1 MFARQ
6 FRARQLREFLR
17 ELKRRNVFKVGIA
30 YCVLAWLIVQV
41 ASEAFPALLLPNWA
55 TTLVTV
61 LLIIGFPVALVLAWA
76 LELTPQGLKADAGR
90 VGASESPGD
99 VSGDGARSLKKGFH
113 VGEWTAEPLRGQLV
127 SGDTREHVEPRIMEV
142 LIVLAENAGEVVE
155 RDALLLRV
163 WGERAV
169 TDEPLTRCVAEL
181 RRALGDTRKNPKFI
195 QTIPKRGYR
204 LVAPVSLPVAGT
216 GEREQAGSILRN
228 PLTWIAAAAFASAVL
243 YVSLSD
249 VQQSQLPIERL
260 PENAGIGPPSIAV
273 LPLSNRS
280 NDADMEY
287 FSLGVTEDIINL
299 LATIPD
305 LRVTSRTSSFHFR
318 NKDLDLPAIA
328 RQLNVQTILEGSVR
342 RQGDEIRVTV
352 QLIDVSTDTQV
363 DAFRFERP
371 IGDLFEVQDE
381 IAVAV
386 ANQLRVSLGRITER
400 GEPTQNMRAHQLY
413 LQARFESRKRTAET
427 MNKAIELL
435 EQAILIDAEFAA
447 AYEELAAVFMAI
459 PGYSQRPNDRVEIV
473 NPKAMAAAQRAKEL
487 DPTLS
492 KPYAILAGRSGVATD
507 YVAARAGFER
517 ALALTPN
524 DPEIRIWYGM
534 MFSAVGDLEKA
545 FEQFSWAHRVDPLSG
560 LTNRWM
566 GIGLWRLGRDEE
578 ARSYLDTAIALGDV
592 NARIRRSKDHIENA
606 EFDDAHQLLIVW
618 ARNHGIDTEWVRV
631 YLAAVKNPARR
642 DRAIDWVRE
651 LEKTHR
657 DIGALTYADIGAL
670 DDAFASADKALANG
684 AMMFLTDVPDRQYRD
699 FRRDPRFAR
708 LVQRTGLIDYW
719 NTHGWDGYCQ
729 LEGEETRCN

>member
-1 MFARQ
+1 MS
-6 FRARQLREFLR
+6 EFLR

-30 YCVLAWLIVQV
+30 YCVIAWLIIQV

-61 LLIIGFPVALVLAWA
+61 LLIAGFPVALVLAWA
-76 LELTPQGLKADAGR
+76 LELTPQGLKADPEPVDASAIAG
-90 VGASESPGD
+90 
-99 VSGDGARSLKKGFH
+99 SGDGAQSLKMGFH

-127 SGDTREHVEPRIMEV
+127 SGDMREHIEPRIMEV

-204 LVAPVSLPVAGT
+204 LVAPVSLPAAGA
-216 GEREQAGSILRN
+216 GERERADSILRN
-228 PLTWIAAAAFASAVL
+228 PLAWIVAAIFASAVL
-243 YVSLSD
+243 YVSLPD
-249 VQQSQLPIERL
+249 VRQAQLPVQGL

-280 NDADMEY
+280 NDAEMEY

-328 RQLNVQTILEGSVR
+328 KQLNVRTILEGSVR
-342 RQGDEIRVTV
+342 RQGDDIRVTL

-386 ANQLRVSLGRITER
+386 ANQLRVSLGRIADR
-400 GEPTQNMRAHQLY
+400 RDPTKNMRAHQLY
-413 LQARFESRKRTAET
+413 LQARFESRKRTAEA

-435 EQAILIDAEFAA
+435 EQAILIDPEFAA
-447 AYEELAAVFMAI
+447 AYAELAAIYMTI

-473 NPKAMAAAQRAKEL
+473 FPKAIAAAERARDL
-487 DPTLS
+487 DPMLS
-492 KPYAILAGRSGVATD
+492 KPYAILAGQPAVATD
-507 YVAARAGFER
+507 YVAARAGLER

-534 MFSAVGDLEKA
+534 MLSAVGDLDKA

-566 GIGLWRLGRDEE
+566 GIGLWRLDRDEE
-578 ARSYLDTAIALGDV
+578 ARGYLDTAIALGDV
-592 NARIRRSKDHIENA
+592 NARIRRSNAHIENA
-606 EFDDAHQLLIVW
+606 EFDDAHQLLVVW

-642 DRAIDWVRE
+642 DRAIEWVRE
-651 LEKTHR
+651 LEQTHR

-670 DDAFASADKALANG
+670 DDAFASADSALANR
-684 AMMFLTDVPDRQYRD
+684 AMLFLTNIPDRQYRE
-699 FRRDPRFAR
+699 FRRDPRFVR
-708 LVQRTGLIDYW
+708 FVQQTGLIDYW
-719 NTHGWDGYCQ
+719 NTYGWDGYCQ
-729 LEGEETRCN
+729 MEGEEIRCN